1 MGEHPNDLTIEE
13 ILENEAKERARSLAE
28 EEVVFIIVLDLSK
41 HCLAYSILFDKLVLQ
56 TRLLYSL

>member
-28 EEVVFIIVLDLSK
+28 EEVVFIIVLD
-41 HCLAYSILFDKLVLQ
+41 FD
-56 TRLLYSL
+56 